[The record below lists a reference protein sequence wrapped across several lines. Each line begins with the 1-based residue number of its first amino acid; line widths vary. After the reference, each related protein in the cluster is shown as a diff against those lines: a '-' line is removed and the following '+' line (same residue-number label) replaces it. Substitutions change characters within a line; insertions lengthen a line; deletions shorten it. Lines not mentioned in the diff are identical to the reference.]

1 MPITKWD
8 VLNQRNQ
15 RRMQFEAQTRQEEM
29 NRPTTAEAIG
39 GILLEGVKLT
49 DTIGMDLA
57 QNDATTYLQNMST
70 WVLQGIEDGSFYTD
84 DEGNILTGD
93 ALIENYDNKIRQY
106 MDENPVGKNPWKN
119 RIVNDGIQTRRENDL
134 ERIVVGTAN
143 AQNTER
149 NTRITA
155 ERNRLRSLSVSNT
168 SSYAE
173 QTLLNFNTD
182 YDSLSDSEKSFFDN
196 AGKGSYTDAMLLSES
211 LYLKSIGVPQYEINN
226 YLETDRLAFQNIE
239 WVQDVASSYDINVAR
254 GSMTKDAFLTRLQ
267 DDLESGK
274 IDIWDDPLNE
284 ASITEKMALA
294 KEKVDELHS
303 AKTVEVENMFYDII
317 DYANTQ
323 FDVNPNF
330 LLTTNAMDRLIS
342 SNPEWEDFNINYL
355 DMETKREWTS
365 ILQYNDSIASMNPIR
380 TKLKEI
386 NNNPTL
392 STEEKEI
399 QKLTLFGSVNIP
411 DTSSLFDV
419 FDVSKFKDMID
430 TSDMKSRMMKFNVT
444 YSGDNADLS
453 FTINN
458 ADSFGYLT
466 QLKAEIEL
474 YRESGYIGP
483 TLAVESGYT
492 GGEVDSILAE
502 KIGRVEFDT
511 IELERHARE
520 NGYTQTD
527 INNATASRKNTM
539 KDSFVKGIEENI
551 AILDVGYAMKHNMS
565 AKATSDANNLVYN
578 NWKRENREKASRELN
593 VIDEN
598 IINDTLMSAVSH
610 ILEREVDRDAVKS
623 ELTGKGLGEAVQD
636 GTVDKI
642 LDNIIGL
649 TVDSGEYVTYDNGLY
664 RLQQQSLGAYRASI
678 INYTDNIIEN
688 YGNVELSDGKT
699 ISQHFDDLDK
709 LFARLQQ
716 EEVEG
721 FGIFTEE
728 SDPEAWARSQSI
740 LSEIYTI
747 SDAGGQ
753 ENKRRA
759 MEKLTQARELHQ
771 INEDQYEDAIRR
783 INNPGL
789 KVFED
794 ADFDIQKHL
803 EDTLGLQPYTP
814 SYDYVI
820 QAVASAVNPS
830 MPRDQ
835 MISAVNTAA
844 NEAISE
850 IRENT
855 FFENEDNKLT
865 LIYDDSLEKGN
876 GDKFVK
882 AIIDGSSRYAYT
894 NFSSFVNGKGDVVP
908 LNMYEGI
915 MQIASMNLQ
924 NDELLLD
931 IILSINRNE
940 MTDNGPARTDYSDED
955 IVGLIVDHL
964 FGVAGDYVPDGDN
977 TEFWQRFHTIA
988 ENMNPDDLD
997 LLTKTTMSLFQAT
1010 KTTTILREDYP
1021 FDIKDYDY
1029 DAQYY
1034 ITENGAYIRPMMNES
1049 GRIVGMYATW
1059 DPSSDDWDYI
1069 ESTEYFDGSRVAYH
1083 GGNIKS
1089 REYAMRHEDNVKLL
1103 EEYSGKRLHLDTGI
1117 IFNTINWR

>member
-1 MPITKWD
+1 MPVTKWD
-8 VLNQRNQ
+8 ILNQRNQ
-15 RRMQFEAQTRQEEM
+15 RRMQLEAQTRQEEM

-49 DTIGMDLA
+49 DTIGRDLA
-57 QNDATTYLQNMST
+57 QNDATTYLQNMNT
-70 WVLQGIEDGSFYTD
+70 WVLQGIEDGSLYTD
-84 DEGNILTGD
+84 DDGNILTGD

-149 NTRITA
+149 NARITA

-211 LYLKSIGVPQYEINN
+211 LYLRSIGVPQYEINN

-254 GSMTKDAFLTRLQ
+254 GAMTKDAFLTRLQ
-267 DDLESGK
+267 NDLESGK

-444 YSGDNADLS
+444 YSGDNADLG

-466 QLKAEIEL
+466 QIKAEIEL

-502 KIGRVEFDT
+502 RIGQVELDT

-520 NGYTQTD
+520 DGYTQTD

-578 NWKRENREKASRELN
+578 NWKRENQEKASRELN
-593 VIDEN
+593 GIDEN
-598 IINDTLMSAVSH
+598 IINDTLMSAVPH

-623 ELTGKGLGEAVQD
+623 ELTEKGLGDAVQD

-649 TVDSGEYVTYDNGLY
+649 TVDSGEYVTYNNGLY

-699 ISQHFDDLDK
+699 ISQHFDDLDR
-709 LFARLQQ
+709 LFANIQQ
-716 EEVEG
+716 TEVTG
-721 FGIFTEE
+721 FDDYTPE
-728 SDPEAWARSQSI
+728 SDPEKYSNGMTIISMI
-740 LSEIYTI
+740 TTI
-747 SDAGGQ
+747 SDKGGE
-753 ENKRRA
+753 ENKRHA
-759 MEKLTQARELHQ
+759 MELLVQNRNYLTEELY
-771 INEDQYEDAIRR
+771 QYAIRR

-794 ADFDIQKHL
+794 RGFDIQQYLKTKF
-803 EDTLGLQPYTP
+803 DLQPYTP
-814 SYDYVI
+814 SYDYVL
-820 QAVASAVNPS
+820 QAVADAVDPTMS
-830 MPRDQ
+830 ESQ
-835 MISAVNTAA
+835 MIL
-844 NEAISE
+844 AIDTTSNNAIKDFVIE
-850 IRENT
+850 T
-855 FFENEDNKLT
+855 FFENEGNKLA

-876 GDKFVK
+876 GDNFVK
-882 AIIDGSSRYAYT
+882 AIIDGSSKYAYA
-894 NFSSFVNGKGDVVP
+894 NFSSFVDGDGKVIP
-908 LNMYEGI
+908 FNTYEGI
-915 MQIASMNLQ
+915 MQIASMRIN
-924 NDELLLD
+924 NDESLLD
-931 IILSINRNE
+931 IILATNL
-940 MTDNGPARTDYSDED
+940 DYSDED
-955 IVGLIVDHL
+955 IVGLLIDNL
-964 FGVAGDYVPDGDN
+964 FNVAGDYVPDGDN

-988 ENMNPDDLD
+988 ENMNPNDVA
-997 LLTKTTMSLFQAT
+997 LLTQTAMSLLQAT
-1010 KTTTILREDYP
+1010 KTTINLNDDYK
-1021 FDIKDYDY
+1021 FAIDDYDY
-1029 DAQYY
+1029 EAQYY
-1034 ITENGAYIRPMMNES
+1034 TTRNDAYIRPVMNKS
-1049 GRIVGMYATW
+1049 GRIIGIYATW
-1059 DPSSDDWDYI
+1059 DPNSDNWDYI
-1069 ESTEYFDGSRVAYH
+1069 DGSVTEYLDDGKHYVFANSERNIGKAYSKAY
-1083 GGNIKS
+1083 N
-1089 REYAMRHEDNVKLL
+1089 DPNLKLF
-1103 EEYSGKRLHLDTGI
+1103 EKYSGKKFNFERGI
-1117 IFNTINWR
+1117 SSYTYKWT